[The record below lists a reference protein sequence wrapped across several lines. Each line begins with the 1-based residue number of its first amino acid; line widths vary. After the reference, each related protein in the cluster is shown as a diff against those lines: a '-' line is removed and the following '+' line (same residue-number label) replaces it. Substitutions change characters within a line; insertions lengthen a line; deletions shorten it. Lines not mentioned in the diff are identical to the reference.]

1 MPRSINWMSQRTR
14 SSLLGVALSVLVLF
28 TAGCSEE
35 EKKPVV
41 SANLCL
47 TLPNGMVLG
56 PYDTDKEC
64 QTARDNMPDGK
75 CHICKNAE
83 KKNK

>member
-1 MPRSINWMSQRTR
+1 MLRSIIRRFQKTR
-14 SSLLGVALSVLVLF
+14 NILLGVAFAVLALF
-28 TAGCSEE
+28 AAGCSEE

-64 QTARDNMPDGK
+64 QTARENMPDGK
-75 CHICKNAE
+75 CQICENTE

>member
-1 MPRSINWMSQRTR
+1 MPRSIIRRSQNTR
-14 SSLLGVALSVLVLF
+14 NILLGVAFAVLTLF
-28 TAGCSEE
+28 AAGCSEE
-35 EKKPVV
+35 EKKSAV

-64 QTARDNMPDGK
+64 QTARENMPEGK
-75 CHICKNAE
+75 CHICKNTE

>member
-1 MPRSINWMSQRTR
+1 MPRSIIRKFHKTR
-14 SSLLGVALSVLVLF
+14 NILLGVALAVLALSPV
-28 TAGCSEE
+28 GCSEE
-35 EKKPVV
+35 EKKTVV

-64 QTARDNMPDGK
+64 QTARENMPDGK
-75 CHICKNAE
+75 CQICKNTE